1 MNTAKNIIMGRV
13 AGESFNKL
21 SPKDQDIL
29 VEAVKKHILPGK

>member
-1 MNTAKNIIMGRV
+1 MGRV